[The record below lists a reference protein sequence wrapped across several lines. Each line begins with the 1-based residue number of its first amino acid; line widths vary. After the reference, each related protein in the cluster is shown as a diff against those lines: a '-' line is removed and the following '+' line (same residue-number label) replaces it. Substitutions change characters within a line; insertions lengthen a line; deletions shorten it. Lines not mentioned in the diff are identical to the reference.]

1 MDNLIKI
8 CGLSTPETLDVALGA
23 GADLVGF
30 VRYPKSPRHVS
41 LDLGHRL
48 SLQAK
53 GRAQRVVLLVNPGD
67 EDIAQAIEAIN
78 PDLIQLH
85 GSETPERV
93 AEIRSM
99 VRRPVMKAF
108 GIAEPS
114 DLKALTPYAG
124 GVDRILLDA
133 KPPRTANALPGG
145 NGLAFDWR
153 LLNGLDPKLSFM
165 LSGGLDSRQR
175 GGGDPVDPV
184 AGRRCVDR
192 GGKRTGSQ
200 GSGADRGLHQGR
212 PDSIR
217 CCPSL
222 TSGCVPL
229 PGRALRSSRQ
239 DRPCQLKPN
248 PIPSAPV
255 PTSAGISA
263 PSAAASSPRP

>member
-30 VRYPKSPRHVS
+30 VRFPKSPRHVS

-153 LLNGLDPKLSFM
+153 VLNGLDPKLSFM
-165 LSGGLDSRQR
+165 LSGGLTPDNVAEAIRLTRSQAVDVST
-175 GGGDPVDPV
+175 GVESGPGLKDP
-184 AGRRCVDR
+184 ARIEAFIRAA
-192 GGKRTGSQ
+192 RT
-200 GSGADRGLHQGR
+200 AF
-212 PDSIR
+212 
-217 CCPSL
+217 
-222 TSGCVPL
+222 
-229 PGRALRSSRQ
+229 
-239 DRPCQLKPN
+239 
-248 PIPSAPV
+248 
-255 PTSAGISA
+255 
-263 PSAAASSPRP
+263 AAAHH

>member
-30 VRYPKSPRHVS
+30 VRFPKSPRHVS

-93 AEIRSM
+93 AEIRAM
-99 VRRPVMKAF
+99 IKRPVMKAF

-145 NGLAFDWR
+145 NGLAFDWELCR
-153 LLNGLDPKLSFM
+153 KSAVSGRFA
-165 LSGGLDSRQR
+165 LSGGLD
-175 GGGDPVDPV
+175 
-184 AGRRCVDR
+184 AGNV
-192 GGKRTGSQ
+192 
-200 GSGADRGLHQGR
+200 
-212 PDSIR
+212 
-217 CCPSL
+217 
-222 TSGCVPL
+222 
-229 PGRALRSSRQ
+229 GRAIAVTGAAVVDVSSGVERSRGVK
-239 DRPCQLKPN
+239 DVELIRKFVE
-248 PIPSAPV
+248 AV
-255 PTSAGISA
+255 RRAG
-263 PSAAASSPRP
+263 